1 MLDTIAKTTVTL
13 AQIPAEVTFVKAP
26 TYPLQSKIQDTAHE
40 AKSAVAYLQE
50 LQTVYS
56 EYEELQQKANVA
68 LYRFLEGVFKVM
80 VRMQAWKESGK
91 TEAKRLRDTFELIM
105 DERRDQGLVSFT
117 AATSL
122 ETKILRFVC
131 GNISTAREKSWV
143 RVLKIA
149 LKNENI
155 LTKKISFAAWLAS
168 EGGVYEVAHT
178 NDKGNKPSEEAK
190 EQVAEAQKLIAEWY
204 GTSVIDEVNDKVLGS
219 LKKDDERF
227 ENFTVTLNCYDGN
240 NAKQVIEL
248 CDVVSIQRILQL
260 IGKQISEPVRTRQDV
275 QAERDAALEQFIE
288 AGGSYEQPRV

>member
-13 AQIPAEVTFVKAP
+13 AQIPADVTFEKAP
-26 TYPLQSKIQDTAHE
+26 SYPLRNKIEDTKQE

-50 LQTVYS
+50 LQVVYS
-56 EYEELQQKANVA
+56 EYESLQQKANVA

-80 VRMQAWKESGK
+80 VRMQLWKNNDK
-91 TEAKRLRDTFELIM
+91 TEAKRMRETFEVIM
-105 DERRDQGLVSFT
+105 DERREQGLVSFT

-131 GNISTAREKSWV
+131 GNISTAREKAWV
-143 RVLKIA
+143 RVLKMA
-149 LKNENI
+149 LKNEGIQNGD
-155 LTKKISFAAWLAS
+155 ISFSAWLAS

-190 EQVAEAQKLIAEWY
+190 EQVEEAQKLIAEWH
-204 GTSVIDEVNDKVLGS
+204 GSEVLDEVNDKVLRS
-219 LKKDDERF
+219 LKKDDKRF

-248 CDVVSIQRILQL
+248 RDVVSIQRILQL
-260 IGKQISEPVRTRQDV
+260 MGKQISEPVRTRQDV
-275 QAERDAALEQFIE
+275 QAERDEALEQFIE
-288 AGGSYEQPRV
+288 AGGSYQHPRA